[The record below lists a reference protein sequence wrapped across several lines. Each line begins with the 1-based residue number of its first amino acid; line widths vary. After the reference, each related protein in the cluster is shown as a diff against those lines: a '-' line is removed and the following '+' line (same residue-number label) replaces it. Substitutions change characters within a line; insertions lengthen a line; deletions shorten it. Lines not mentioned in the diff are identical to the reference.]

1 MVDIFRRKFIKEVAV
16 LGAGIT
22 VLPRII
28 MASEDTY
35 LPAAEASNFL
45 LNAPCLVRPTVD
57 TITINVV
64 ADKKPIDCY
73 IRYRKEKGETG
84 ADWRQTGSFAVE
96 ANTPVSIPIKG
107 LTSETLYRY
116 QVQARLKGTETY
128 ETVAGGSFPT
138 QRVQKGSFSF
148 AIMSDAHITPNQ
160 PDRSKILSAVSASIL
175 ARKPDFFLMLGDNI
189 HTISSHG
196 GPMTNP
202 ETGPMLYTLLR
213 DALDGLTASV
223 PVFNVVGNWEGENG
237 WHTEQE
243 RAWAR
248 GARMEWIPSPLP
260 DTYAQGGSDRGDYY
274 GFTWGDTLNLV
285 LTVTGYTTID
295 HVYMK
300 AIGKGDDWTLGDKQ
314 KQWVYDQL
322 SKSKAKWKF
331 IYIHHTVGGKA
342 GTDIDTRYGRGG
354 GQAAHVGEQA
364 LVHEWMQKFG
374 VNAMFYGHDHVFT
387 DIPVDGIHYICV
399 GSAGAPWKFPK
410 ASTGY
415 ETFWPDSGYTWVAV
429 TENGLAVSFIKPDT
443 QTPEGIVLHKFEIK

>member
-1 MVDIFRRKFIKEVAV
+1 MSEIFRRRFIKEVVV
-16 LGAGIT
+16 LGAGVT
-22 VLPRII
+22 VLPRTFI
-28 MASEDTY
+28 AGGYES
-35 LPAAEASNFL
+35 LPGVEESKFL
-45 LNAPCLVRPTVD
+45 LNAPCLVRPTVN

-73 IRYRKEKGETG
+73 IRYRKEKEKTDR
-84 ADWRQTGSFAVE
+84 DWRQTEPASVG
-96 ANTPVSIPIKG
+96 ANTPANIPLKG
-107 LTSETLYRY
+107 LISDTVYHY
-116 QVQARLKGTETY
+116 QVHARLRGTERY
-128 ETVAGGSFPT
+128 VTVADNTFTT
-138 QRVQKGSFSF
+138 QRTKRGSFSF
-148 AIMSDAHITPNQ
+148 AMMSDAHITPNQ

-175 ARKPDFFLMLGDNI
+175 ARRPDFFLMLGDNI

-213 DALDGLTASV
+213 EALDGLTASI

-260 DTYAQGGSDRGDYY
+260 DTYPQGGSDRGDYY

-285 LTVTGYTTID
+285 LTVTGHTTVD

-314 KQWVYDQL
+314 KQWLYDQL
-322 SKSKAKWKF
+322 SNSKAKWKF
-331 IYIHHTVGGKA
+331 IYMHHTVGGKA
-342 GTDIDTRYGRGG
+342 GTDVDTRYGRGG
-354 GQAAHVGEQA
+354 GQAAHVGEQS

-374 VNAMFYGHDHVFT
+374 VNALFYGHDHVFT
-387 DIPVDGIHYICV
+387 DIPVDGIHYVCM

-410 ASTGY
+410 TSTGY
-415 ETFWPDSGYTWVAV
+415 EPFWPDSGYTWVTV
-429 TENGLAVSFIKPDT
+429 TENGLSVSFIKPDA
-443 QTPEGIVLHKFEIK
+443 QMPEGIVLHSFKIT